1 MVIYQPE
8 YYSTAKILFIKLCT
22 WRENGEVENFRAL
35 FPYKSNLEA
44 GKMLESQD
52 STLIYDKRK
61 KPQ

>member
-8 YYSTAKILFIKLCT
+8 YYSTAKILFIKLYT
-22 WRENGEVENFRAL
+22 WCENGEVKNFRAL
-35 FPYKSNLEA
+35 FPCKSNLEA
-44 GKMLESQD
+44 GKKLESQD